1 MATSKEFHDYIMEN
15 LSRAGNVSSKRMM
28 GEYLIYFGGRLAG
41 VICDG
46 TLMLKQTEASLRL
59 LPDAEKAYPYEGSKT
74 LMLVVEDFENT
85 ELMRKIIEEMYP
97 QLPEKTKKK

>member
-1 MATSKEFHDYIMEN
+1 MATSKEFYDYIMEN